1 VQVQFSATAR
11 RHLGQIKDW
20 LEDAAGTETA
30 AAIADDIIAAAESLK
45 RFPYR
50 GSPRFDLSRPGLR
63 SIKARHNVSIVYR
76 AEPGRI
82 VIIAIRYAGQD
93 WPGLL
98 EDR

>member
-1 VQVQFSATAR
+1 VQVLFSATAR
-11 RHLGQIKDW
+11 RHLSRIRNW
-20 LEDAAGTETA
+20 LEDAAGTDTA
-30 AAIADDIIAAAESLK
+30 DAITNDIIAAAESLK
-45 RFPYR
+45 RFPHR
-50 GSPRFDLSRPGLR
+50 GSPRYDLSRPDLR

-98 EDR
+98 ADR